1 MPKLSNFQNDLCNHF
16 NMKNRF
22 CERRMFGWFWVWLY
36 LPQQREY
43 NLCHQSAVSEFYTR
57 LNQTLPYP
65 WAFASVFSVIYVS
78 LQKGLSNAS
87 VVELGI
93 LSLWIYH
100 TQWVNSQSFHTSTL
114 VLTWTI
120 HTLKVG
126 LKLDKIF
133 LSFYIQMQKNKCCT
147 FITFLNKLHFC
158 NSKNKKKTRK
168 KYVALISEFICEH
181 TFFIIGCTSIWL
193 IFLSAKVFKIIEL
206 FDPVSWILVSTFR
219 EFKILTCSDQVCTAL
234 EFGQSLPTLHTMS
247 LLNVT
252 PLTEIVT

>member
-1 MPKLSNFQNDLCNHF
+1 MREEDV
-16 NMKNRF
+16 
-22 CERRMFGWFWVWLY
+22 WFWVWLY

-43 NLCHQSAVSEFYTR
+43 NLCHQRAVSEFYKK

-65 WAFASVFSVIYVS
+65 WAFASDFSVIYVS

-133 LSFYIQMQKNKCCT
+133 LSFYIQMQKKQM
-147 FITFLNKLHFC
+147 LHFY
-158 NSKNKKKTRK
+158 NIFKQ
-168 KYVALISEFICEH
+168 VAL
-181 TFFIIGCTSIWL
+181 L
-193 IFLSAKVFKIIEL
+193 
-206 FDPVSWILVSTFR
+206 
-219 EFKILTCSDQVCTAL
+219 
-234 EFGQSLPTLHTMS
+234 
-247 LLNVT
+247 
-252 PLTEIVT
+252 

>member
-1 MPKLSNFQNDLCNHF
+1 MPKLSNFQNYLCNI
-16 NMKNRF
+16 
-22 CERRMFGWFWVWLY
+22 EFWVWLY

-43 NLCHQSAVSEFYTR
+43 NLCHQGAVSEFYTR
-57 LNQTLPYP
+57 LNETLPYP

-158 NSKNKKKTRK
+158 NSKNNKKITK
-168 KYVALISEFICEH
+168 KIRCTYIRIHLWTHFFHYRLHFYMTNFFVSEGF
-181 TFFIIGCTSIWL
+181 
-193 IFLSAKVFKIIEL
+193 
-206 FDPVSWILVSTFR
+206 
-219 EFKILTCSDQVCTAL
+219 
-234 EFGQSLPTLHTMS
+234 
-247 LLNVT
+247 
-252 PLTEIVT
+252 

>member
-93 LSLWIYH
+93 LSLSIYH
-100 TQWVNSQSFHTSTL
+100 TQWVNSQSFHPSTL

-120 HTLKVG
+120 HILKVA

-158 NSKNKKKTRK
+158 NSKNKKKITK
-168 KYVALISEFICEH
+168 KLRCTYIRIHLWTHFFHYRLHFYMTNFFVSEGF
-181 TFFIIGCTSIWL
+181 
-193 IFLSAKVFKIIEL
+193 
-206 FDPVSWILVSTFR
+206 
-219 EFKILTCSDQVCTAL
+219 
-234 EFGQSLPTLHTMS
+234 
-247 LLNVT
+247 
-252 PLTEIVT
+252 